1 MDGESGGEM
10 EVDCEYEDGSE
21 MEVGSE
27 SEIDGDSDSED
38 EDEIK
43 IDNGSESKINGQD
56 PNPATVEDSDAVRM
70 LYFILPA
77 SWLNYSLQAA
87 LKRSQPLE
95 EQSRL
100 CKRPEDFLPTNEDN
114 LFRDGQLVGTPH
126 LTLMLGSNSLNSSL
140 EPCNRC

>member
-1 MDGESGGEM
+1 MDGEGGGEM

-27 SEIDGDSDSED
+27 SEIDGDSDSSDGNSED

-43 IDNGSESKINGQD
+43 IDDGSESKIDGQD
-56 PNPATVEDSDAVRM
+56 PNPATVEDPDAVRM
-70 LYFILPA
+70 LYFILQA

-100 CKRPEDFLPTNEDN
+100 CERPEDFLPTNQDN
-114 LFRDGQLVGTPH
+114 LFRDGLLVCTP
-126 LTLMLGSNSLNSSL
+126 T
-140 EPCNRC
+140 